1 MSLKKA
7 PTDVHKTVSRLLKGR
22 LIRDEPAWLSAVRR
36 IPPGPS
42 IVRSVSKF
50 DTTGALPFEKEKQPG
65 VKPVKRVRRWMKY
78 KTVKPPKI
86 EYPED
91 KLRRQFY
98 KDHPQELLRPRMLM
112 ETDGENRSDW
122 SKLTT
127 EDGKKPHEVNGESVI
142 QYQLH
147 LMSQGYTTREA
158 YVFAT
163 SEFYKIKSRE
173 DTELMIAKQQA
184 QHFGADL
191 AKSSTRWAIEKE
203 DEALAETEGLYAKRK
218 EMRQMQHMAEQAFTS
233 NTEQ

>member
-1 MSLKKA
+1 MSLRKA
-7 PTDVHKTVSRLLKGR
+7 PTDVHKTVSRLLKGK

-50 DTTGALPFEKEKQPG
+50 DTTGTLSFEDKEQKFKG
-65 VKPVKRVRRWMKY
+65 NPVKRVRKWMKY

-98 KDHPQELLRPRMLM
+98 KDHPQELLRPRMLI
-112 ETDGENRSDW
+112 ETDGQNRSDW
-122 SKLTT
+122 SQLATQ
-127 EDGKKPHEVNGESVI
+127 DGKKPQEVNGESVV

-158 YVFAT
+158 YVLAT

-184 QHFGADL
+184 QHFGADM

-203 DEALAETEGLYAKRK
+203 DEALAETEMLYAKRK
-218 EMRQMQHMAEQAFTS
+218 DMRQMQQMAEQAFTPA
-233 NTEQ
+233 TE